1 MKNIEEIR
9 NYCLNCINKP
19 CSNRGC
25 PLGNDIP
32 AFIHERNPKK
42 AFEIISRTT
51 LLPAI
56 CGRVCPHSKQ
66 CQGFCIR
73 GIKGEPVKIGDAE
86 AYIGDISLKENY
98 KIPRLDLN
106 ELIKKENEEASHYK
120 KRDDEFIKQ
129 KTMDKIDYNSF
140 NEGKCMLKVAV
151 IGSGPCG
158 LTCAG
163 FLARYGAKVTIYE
176 KYEKLGGLL
185 RHGIPDFRLDRKI
198 VDKTIE
204 KILDL
209 GIKVET
215 GRELGKNIKNLQ
227 KEFDVIFISIG
238 ANMSNET
245 LKGENVIKG
254 NEFLEHLNVLSE
266 QGKNKNGKESENVEE
281 KIKIDKYS
289 SEIYGK
295 YKDKNIA
302 ISGGGNVAMDCART
316 FIRMGANV
324 TIVYRRDEEQMP
336 AEEHE
341 IRKAKEEGVR
351 FLVKSNIKSFDS
363 ENKKLHCIKTEL
375 VKKEG
380 NNRLSPVDIEGT
392 DFALN
397 FDYVVLATG
406 SKPESELLKN
416 EGFELNR
423 WGYIKTNE
431 KFQTSVKN
439 IYAGG
444 DVAGSKATVAFA
456 ANNGREVAIKIL
468 QDYLRKF
475 YFPTI

>member
-1 MKNIEEIR
+1 MNNIEEIR
-9 NYCLNCINKP
+9 TYCLNCINKP
-19 CSNRGC
+19 CSNKGC
-25 PLGNDIP
+25 PLENDIP
-32 AFIHERNPKK
+32 AFIHEKNSEK
-42 AFEIISRTT
+42 AFEILSRTT

-73 GIKGEPVKIGDAE
+73 GIKSDSVKIGDAE

-98 KIPRLDLN
+98 KISRLDIN
-106 ELIKKENEEASHYK
+106 ELIKKENEV
-120 KRDDEFIKQ
+120 
-129 KTMDKIDYNSF
+129 
-140 NEGKCMLKVAV
+140 KCMPKVAV

-185 RHGIPDFRLDRKI
+185 RHGIPDFRLDREI
-198 VDKTIE
+198 VVQTIE

-215 GRELGKNIKNLQ
+215 GRELGKNLFIKDL
-227 KEFDVIFISIG
+227 KKVFDVIFISIG

-245 LKGENVIKG
+245 LKGDNVIKG
-254 NEFLEHLNVLSE
+254 NEFLEHLNVLNNQKNREYSMDGTKTSDSE
-266 QGKNKNGKESENVEE
+266 ISDYTRHLKKNEDKRTMDEKWKNNTSLLPQ
-281 KIKIDKYS
+281 IDKYS
-289 SEIYGK
+289 SGIYGK
-295 YKDKNIA
+295 YKAKNIA

-336 AEEHE
+336 AEENE
-341 IRKAKEEGVR
+341 IKMAKEEGVK
-351 FLVKSNIKSFDS
+351 FLVKTNIKSFDS

-375 VKKEG
+375 LKKEHD
-380 NNRLSPVDIEGT
+380 NRLSPVDIEGS
-392 DFALN
+392 DFVLD

-406 SKPESELLKN
+406 SKADTELLNN
-416 EGFELNR
+416 EGFELNQ
-423 WGYIKTNE
+423 WGYIKTND
-431 KFQTSVKN
+431 KYQTSIKSV
-439 IYAGG
+439 YAGG
-444 DVAGSKATVAFA
+444 DVVGSKATVAFA
-456 ANNGREVAIKIL
+456 AKNGREAALNIL
-468 QDYLRKF
+468 KDYLK
-475 YFPTI
+475 I